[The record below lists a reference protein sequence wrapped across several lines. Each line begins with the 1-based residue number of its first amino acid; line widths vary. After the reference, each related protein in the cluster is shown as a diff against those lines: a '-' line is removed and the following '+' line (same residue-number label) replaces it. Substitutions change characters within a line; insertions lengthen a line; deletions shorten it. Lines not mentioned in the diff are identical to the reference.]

1 MVLTIDSLTK
11 KYGDKTALDDL
22 SYEFSAGI
30 YGLLG
35 PNGAGKSTLMNII
48 TCNTKATAGSVRVDG
63 EDHRTMGKNYR
74 RLLGFMPQKCE
85 MYPEFTLNRFLY
97 YMAALKGI
105 NRKNA
110 SVQIDELL
118 RQVNLYDVRGQKL
131 GGFSGGMKQRAMLAQ
146 ALLGEPEIIILD
158 EPTAGLDPK
167 ERISLRNLIAQ
178 TAFDKIVIIA
188 THVVQDIEFIAK
200 DVLML
205 NKGKIAAQ
213 GAPFGLC
220 ESISGKVFE
229 LDIPET
235 AMRDVRAKYKV
246 VNISSTAH
254 GLNVRVISDTEPEY
268 EHRAV
273 TPDLEDLYLYHFGE

>member
-11 KYGDKTALDDL
+11 KYGDKTALDGF
-22 SYEFSAGI
+22 SFEFSAGI

-48 TCNTKATAGSVRVDG
+48 TCNTKATAGTIRADG
-63 EDHRTMGKNYR
+63 VDHRAMGKNYR

-97 YMAALKGI
+97 YMSALKGI
-105 NRKNA
+105 PKKNA
-110 SVQIDELL
+110 KVQIEDLI
-118 RQVNLYDVRGQKL
+118 QHVNLCGVRGYKL
-131 GGFSGGMKQRAMLAQ
+131 GSYSGGMKQRAMLAQ

-178 TAFDKIVIIA
+178 IAFDKIVIIA

-200 DVLML
+200 DVLLL

-213 GAPFGLC
+213 GAPFELC
-220 ESISGKVFE
+220 ESIAGKVFV

-235 AMRDVRAKYKV
+235 AMRDVRAKYKI
-246 VNISSTAH
+246 VNISSAAH
-254 GLNVRVISDTEPEY
+254 GLNVRIISDTEPEY
-268 EHRAV
+268 KHRAV

>member
-48 TCNTKATAGSVRVDG
+48 TCNTKATAGTIRADG

-105 NRKNA
+105 TRKKA
-110 SVQIDELL
+110 GTQIDELL

-167 ERISLRNLIAQ
+167 ERINLRNLIAQ

-200 DVLML
+200 DVLL
-205 NKGKIAAQ
+205 LHNGKIAAQ

-220 ESISGKVFE
+220 ESIAGKVFE
-229 LDIPET
+229 LDVPEK
-235 AMRDVRAKYKV
+235 ALRDVRARYKV
-246 VNISSTAH
+246 VNISSTAS
-254 GLNVRVISDTEPEY
+254 GLNMRVISDTEPEY
-268 EHRAV
+268 VHRTV
-273 TPDLEDLYLYHFGE
+273 TPDLEDLYLYYFGE

>member
-1 MVLTIDSLTK
+1 
-11 KYGDKTALDDL
+11 
-22 SYEFSAGI
+22 
-30 YGLLG
+30 
-35 PNGAGKSTLMNII
+35 
-48 TCNTKATAGSVRVDG
+48 
-63 EDHRTMGKNYR
+63 MGKNYR

-105 NRKNA
+105 TRKKA
-110 SVQIDELL
+110 GAQIDELL

-200 DVLML
+200 DVLLL

-220 ESISGKVFE
+220 ESIADKVFE

-235 AMRDVRAKYKV
+235 AMRDVRAKYKI
-246 VNISSTAH
+246 VNISSAAH

-268 EHRAV
+268 EHRTV